1 MQWCV
6 LREASSGVA
15 APVVALHVPLSD
27 GVGGAVDG
35 DVDASMDLLSVA
47 LTPFLDL
54 PEALF
59 NGVEIGAVQK

>member
-1 MQWCV
+1 M
-6 LREASSGVA
+6 A